1 MKRKNSTY
9 NLSEDTYQSIEFMPI
24 WNWNKIMETRDLK
37 YLFFISKVH
46 VNNSEKY
53 TSLYDYIKVRED
65 KYSKFRMFFFR
76 RKVKRLKDLRLYLLN
91 TSELWDTLQ
100 DEYIKIFGLDAKFVK
115 RLKLLKEKARL
126 NYEFVET
133 KNRFLNTLLSIV
145 DADLKEL
152 ETGVAI
158 EFNELKD
165 HLEKHKGY
173 RIDPKTTTVIEWQYA
188 LKNMTNG

>member
-9 NLSEDTYQSIEFMPI
+9 NLSKDTYQSIEFMPI

-37 YLFFISKVH
+37 YLFLTGEGV
-46 VNNSEKY
+46 VNKK
-53 TSLYDYIKVRED
+53 LGD
-65 KYSKFRMFFFR
+65 
-76 RKVKRLKDLRLYLLN
+76 
-91 TSELWDTLQ
+91 LWDKLQ
-100 DEYIKIFGLDAKFVK
+100 DEYIKIFGLDEKFLK

-152 ETGVAI
+152 DSGVSI
-158 EFNELKD
+158 EFYELKS

-173 RIDPKTTTVIEWQYA
+173 RIDPKTTTVIEWNYD
-188 LKNMTNG
+188 LKSMTNG

>member
-9 NLSEDTYQSIEFMPI
+9 NLSESTYQSIEDMPI

-37 YLFFISKVH
+37 YLFLTGEGV
-46 VNNSEKY
+46 VNKK
-53 TSLYDYIKVRED
+53 LGD
-65 KYSKFRMFFFR
+65 
-76 RKVKRLKDLRLYLLN
+76 
-91 TSELWDTLQ
+91 LWDKLQ
-100 DEYIKIFGLDAKFVK
+100 DEYIKIFGLDEKFLK

-152 ETGVAI
+152 DSGVSI
-158 EFNELKD
+158 EFYELKS

-173 RIDPKTTTVIEWQYA
+173 RIDPKTTTVIEWNYD
-188 LKNMTNG
+188 LKSMTNG